1 MLAVAASRL
10 TPCSPGTSPAG
21 HPTLPMPHPR
31 FLAGYGCAGSPS
43 APTPPHIWGP
53 QGSSWDLFS
62 SSTPAHFP
70 GARICRGPKF
80 HLSSNE
86 CHVPISRLWAP
97 AATLASRAPRLLP
110 GLPASALDLYRL
122 FSAWQPKQSFQI
134 RARTSHILH
143 WSKPFCSRTSCK
155 VRACLGPFSFSSF
168 FSSLSFWLF
177 REEHWHTPASG
188 PVHKLFPTEPQG
200 SPSPSVSLP

>member
-1 MLAVAASRL
+1 MAPRSPLDAGNGRFSPQPLLPRSLPSWAPS
-10 TPCSPGTSPAG
+10 TPHATSPPPG
-21 HPTLPMPHPR
+21 WVRLCRVSVCPH
-31 FLAGYGCAGSPS
+31 
-43 APTPPHIWGP
+43 PPHIWGP

-70 GARICRGPKF
+70 GARICRGPKS

-86 CHVPISRLWAP
+86 CRVLISRLWAP
-97 AATLASRAPRLLP
+97 AATLASPAPRLLP

-134 RARTSHILH
+134 RARTSHSLH

-168 FSSLSFWLF
+168 FSSLSFL
-177 REEHWHTPASG
+177 A
-188 PVHKLFPTEPQG
+188 
-200 SPSPSVSLP
+200 LP